1 MIRTTA
7 WISAA
12 SPADVAGQVI
22 YLDFDGAQN
31 VTYHGLMTVGPFDVP
46 AFSLAGTTLAGQEQT
61 VITDVVSQLQQTF
74 AGAGLLFTTSRPS
87 PAAEYSTVYL
97 GGAGSAFSNDGSFL
111 GLAEQVDVGN
121 GERVDDAWV
130 FADRL
135 GQDSG
140 GSNLLADRLARVT
153 THEIGH
159 LLGYGHTQ

>member
-1 MIRTTA
+1 M
-7 WISAA
+7 
-12 SPADVAGQVI
+12 GQVPESSRS
-22 YLDFDGAQN
+22 LLHRQSAFLGDF
-31 VTYHGLMTVGPFDVP
+31 
-46 AFSLAGTTLAGQEQT
+46 AGFLVEERGQDEPLGRLRMG
-61 VITDVVSQLQQTF
+61 VIPGEF
-74 AGAGLLFTTSRPS
+74 AGAGLLFTTIRPS

-111 GLAEQVDVGN
+111 GLAEQVDMGN

-153 THEIGH
+153 AHEIGH